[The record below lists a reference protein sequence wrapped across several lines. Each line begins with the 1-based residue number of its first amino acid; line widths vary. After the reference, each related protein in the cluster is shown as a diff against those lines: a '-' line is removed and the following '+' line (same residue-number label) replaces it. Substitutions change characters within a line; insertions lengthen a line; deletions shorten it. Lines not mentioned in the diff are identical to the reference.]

1 MARTKEF
8 DRDVALERAIE
19 TFARHGYDGTSTEHL
34 LRAMDIRRQSLYDT
48 FGDKWKLYLE
58 ALQRYCSDSIGGQLV
73 VLEGAATG
81 QAGVEAL
88 LAHAVKAAAEDPE
101 PACLGVASICEF
113 GRREPEV
120 AALADTM
127 GRLLTTALERRIAQA
142 VADGAF
148 AQDLDVAAASQFVLA
163 TLTGLKV
170 AARGGAPVEVL
181 QGITRVA
188 LRSFR

>member
-8 DRDVALERAIE
+8 DREVALARAIE
-19 TFARHGYDGTSTEHL
+19 VFARHGYDGTSTEHL

-48 FGDKWKLYLE
+48 FGDKWRLYLE
-58 ALQRYCSDSIGGQLV
+58 ALQRYCSDSIGAQLV
-73 VLEGAATG
+73 VLEGAPTG

-88 LAHAVKAAAEDPE
+88 LAQAVRNAAEDPE

-120 AALADTM
+120 ATLADTM
-127 GRLLTTALERRIAQA
+127 GRLLTSALERRIAQA

-148 AQDLDVAAASQFVLA
+148 ASDLDIPAAAQFVLA

-170 AARGGAPVEVL
+170 AARGGASLQVL
-181 QGITRVA
+181 QGIAQIA

>member
-8 DRDVALERAIE
+8 DRDVALARAIE
-19 TFARHGYDGTSTEHL
+19 VFARHGYDGTSTEHL
-34 LRAMDIRRQSLYDT
+34 LQAMDIRRQSLYDT

-58 ALQRYCSDSIGGQLV
+58 ALHRYCSDSIGAQLV
-73 VLEGAATG
+73 ALEGAATG

-88 LAHAVKAAAEDPE
+88 LLHAVAKAAADPE

-120 AALADTM
+120 SALSDTM
-127 GRLLTTALERRIAQA
+127 GRLLTSALERRMREAA
-142 VADGAF
+142 KAGAF
-148 AQDLDVAAASQFVLA
+148 AADLDVAAAGQFVLA
-163 TLTGLKV
+163 TLTGIKV
-170 AARGGAPVEVL
+170 AARAGAPVEVL
-181 QGITRVA
+181 EGIARMA

>member
-8 DRDVALERAIE
+8 DRDAALARAIE
-19 TFARHGYDGTSTEHL
+19 TFAQHGYDGTSTEHL
-34 LRAMDIRRQSLYDT
+34 LRAMAIGRQSLYDT

-58 ALQRYCSDSIGGQLV
+58 ALQRYCSDSIGAQLV
-73 VLEGAATG
+73 VLEGAATPS
-81 QAGVEAL
+81 AGVEAL
-88 LAHAVKAAAEDPE
+88 LVQAVATASADPE
-101 PACLGVASICEF
+101 PACLGIASVCEF

-120 AALADTM
+120 ASLADTM
-127 GRLLTTALERRIAQA
+127 GRLLTSALERRFGEG
-142 VADGAF
+142 VASGEF
-148 AQDLDVAAASQFVLA
+148 ASDLDVAAAAQFVLA

-181 QGITRVA
+181 RGIVRVA